1 MKNFNIEGF
10 WYDHG
15 ESSSTWVDGTV
26 EGLTWLP
33 HDVLNEIFESLGVK
47 VKGGKGA
54 KKNVKAEGI
63 HGHFQ
68 AAYST
73 NFSYGG
79 AK

>member
-1 MKNFNIEGF
+1 MTNFNIEGF

-33 HDVLNEIFESLGVK
+33 HDVLNEILASLGVK

-54 KKNVKAEGI
+54 KKSVKAAGI
-63 HGHFQ
+63 LSYFQ
-68 AAYST
+68 AA
-73 NFSYGG
+73 
-79 AK
+79 